1 VVKGKVNM
9 LYKFLKSLYR
19 LKQFSHEWNDKIN
32 AYFLFQEFEKSYV
45 DHNVYFKRV
54 KKNSFVIIIFYVD
67 DMILAF
73 NDLTLLKETTDNF
86 SKKFEMVDLSKI

>member
-1 VVKGKVNM
+1 MNGM
-9 LYKFLKSLYR
+9 TR
-19 LKQFSHEWNDKIN
+19 LMHIS
-32 AYFLFQEFEKSYV
+32 YFKSYV
-45 DHNVYFKRV
+45 DHNVCFKRV
-54 KKNSFVIIIFYVD
+54 QKNSFVIIIFYVD